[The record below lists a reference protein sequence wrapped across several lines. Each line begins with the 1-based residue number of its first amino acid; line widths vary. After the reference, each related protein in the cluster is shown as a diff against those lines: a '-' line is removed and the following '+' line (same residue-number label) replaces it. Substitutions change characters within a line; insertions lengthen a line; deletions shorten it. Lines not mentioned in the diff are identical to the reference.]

1 MTTFDHSVVNREL
14 RYEGPVFSVHTDEIT
29 MSDGGTA
36 HRDVVLN
43 KNAVGVVA
51 LDEVGRVVLIKQ
63 YRHAVGTYLWELPAG
78 LRDVAGEDPVVG
90 AARELGEE
98 ADLRAARWDLLIDLH
113 TSPGFSA
120 ETIRL
125 YLARDLSPVPDAE
138 RHTREEEEA
147 DIELAWVELD
157 EAVAM
162 ILRGEITNAA
172 AVGGLFAAARA
183 RDDGWATLRPADT
196 PQLG

>member
-1 MTTFDHSVVNREL
+1 
-14 RYEGPVFSVHTDEIT
+14 
-29 MSDGGTA
+29 
-36 HRDVVLN
+36 
-43 KNAVGVVA
+43 
-51 LDEVGRVVLIKQ
+51 VLIKQ